1 VIRQLVF
8 DLPHRTALGREDFYI
23 SATNAQALA
32 ALDAWRD
39 WPGGKMVLV
48 GPPAAGKTHLAHV
61 WASTTGSYAA
71 DSNASNATLHQAST
85 LASADIAALGGQ
97 PAVVV
102 EDCEALPSHPGAQ
115 EALFHLHNMLAAK
128 GSTLLMTAACAPRD
142 WGLTLADL
150 QSRVQ
155 AASVTRLEAPDDAL
169 LSAVLIK
176 LFSDRQIT
184 VSPALIA
191 YLLPRMERSFAAA
204 RALVARLDAE
214 ALARG
219 TGVSR
224 VLAASVLDNS

>member
-1 VIRQLVF
+1 MTRQLVF

-61 WASTTGSYAA
+61 WA
-71 DSNASNATLHQAST
+71 NASGATLHPART
-85 LASADIAALGGQ
+85 LARADIAALGAQ

-102 EDCEALPSHPGAQ
+102 EDCEALPQHAGAQ

-128 GSTLLMTAACAPRD
+128 GAALLMTAASTPRD

-155 AASVTRLEAPDDAL
+155 AASVTRLDAPDDAL

-176 LFSDRQIT
+176 LFTDRQIT

-219 TGVSR
+219 TAVSR
-224 VLAASVLDNS
+224 ALAASILDNH

>member
-1 VIRQLVF
+1 MTRQLVL
-8 DLPHRTALGREDFYI
+8 DLPHRTALGRGDFFV
-23 SATNAQALA
+23 SSTNAQALA

-39 WPGGKMVLV
+39 WPGGKMVLI
-48 GPPAAGKTHLAHV
+48 GPPASGKTHLAHV
-61 WASTTGSYAA
+61 WA
-71 DSNASNATLHQAST
+71 NASRAALHPACELAT
-85 LASADIAALGGQ
+85 ADIAALGAK

-102 EDCEALPSHPGAQ
+102 EDCEVLPRHPNAQ
-115 EALFHLHNMLAAK
+115 EALFHLHNLLAAK
-128 GSTLLMTAACAPRD
+128 GAALLMTAASAPRD

-155 AASVTRLEAPDDAL
+155 AASVTRLEAPDDPL

-176 LFSDRQIT
+176 LFADRQIT
-184 VSPALIA
+184 VSPTLIA

-204 RALVARLDAE
+204 RALVAKLDAE

-224 VLAASVLDNS
+224 ALAATVLDNP

>member
-1 VIRQLVF
+1 MTRQLIF

-61 WASTTGSYAA
+61 WAS
-71 DSNASNATLHQAST
+71 ASGNSATLHPASK
-85 LASADIAALGGQ
+85 LASADIAALGAQ
-97 PAVVV
+97 PAVVI
-102 EDCEALPSHPGAQ
+102 EDCETLPLHPGAQ

-128 GSTLLMTAACAPRD
+128 GAALLMTAASAPRD

-150 QSRVQ
+150 KSRVQ

-204 RALVARLDAE
+204 RALVAKLDGE

-224 VLAASVLDNS
+224 ALAASMLDNS